1 MCAWPRAEFSV
12 ANPGIRLRGA
22 QTTGIVIGGEDVCV
36 HTVTLHAHSFI
47 SPALTGRVCQHSV
60 VCIKPV
66 LHELDASWSPAGF
79 WGTGLALLAMPMA
92 RSVAAGLTATSAT
105 LGLAGFARGGFSVNH
120 MDIAPR
126 HAGVVMGISNT
137 AGTVAGKLLVHSM
150 AI

>member
-1 MCAWPRAEFSV
+1 M
-12 ANPGIRLRGA
+12 
-22 QTTGIVIGGEDVCV
+22 

-47 SPALTGRVCQHSV
+47 SPALRGRVCQHPA

-66 LHELDASWSPAGF
+66 LHELDALWFPAGF

-92 RSVAAGLTATSAT
+92 NSVAAGLTATSAT

-137 AGTVAGKLLVHSM
+137 AGTMAGKLLVHIM

>member
-1 MCAWPRAEFSV
+1 VCAHCRPFTHMAY
-12 ANPGIRLRGA
+12 
-22 QTTGIVIGGEDVCV
+22 
-36 HTVTLHAHSFI
+36 
-47 SPALTGRVCQHSV
+47 LTKGVCQDFV
-60 VCIKPV
+60 VCMKPV

-79 WGTGLALLAMPMA
+79 WGAGLALLAMPMA
-92 RSVAAGLTATSAT
+92 RSVAEGLTATSAT

-137 AGTVAGKLLVHSM
+137 AGTVAGKLLVHSV